1 MKDISFLEKNG
12 VDIKQSLD
20 LFGDAQTY
28 NETIGEFLVGIHT
41 KINQLIEMM
50 NNADMNNYAITVHS
64 LKSDAKYFGFMTLSN
79 MALDFEEHG
88 KVGDIFYINDHFTE
102 LVTEANKALVIVRE
116 YLTGND
122 DDKEEVSAPSNGDQY
137 QSKTILVV
145 DDSNIIRNFV
155 KRIFSEEYSVGTASD
170 GKEAIDIV
178 DTMPE
183 GSIVAILL
191 DLNMPGVDGFAV
203 LDYFK
208 EKGLFEKIPVSIITG
223 DSSKA
228 TISKVFT
235 YNVVDVLIKPFS
247 TFDIEKI
254 VSKMVR

>member
-1 MKDISFLEKNG
+1 ME
-12 VDIKQSLD
+12 D
-20 LFGDAQTY
+20 LVLMP
-28 NETIGEFLVGIHT
+28 N
-41 KINQLIEMM
+41 
-50 NNADMNNYAITVHS
+50 
-64 LKSDAKYFGFMTLSN
+64 
-79 MALDFEEHG
+79 
-88 KVGDIFYINDHFTE
+88 
-102 LVTEANKALVIVRE
+102 
-116 YLTGND
+116 
-122 DDKEEVSAPSNGDQY
+122 VSE
-137 QSKTILVV
+137 KTILVV
-145 DDSNIIRNFV
+145 DDSNITRNLIEKV
-155 KRIFSEEYSVGTASD
+155 YKDQYKILMAANGR
-170 GKEAIDIV
+170 EAIDIV

-223 DSSKA
+223 DSSKE
-228 TISKVFT
+228 TINKVFS

>member
-1 MKDISFLEKNG
+1 ME
-12 VDIKQSLD
+12 D
-20 LFGDAQTY
+20 LVLMP
-28 NETIGEFLVGIHT
+28 N
-41 KINQLIEMM
+41 
-50 NNADMNNYAITVHS
+50 
-64 LKSDAKYFGFMTLSN
+64 
-79 MALDFEEHG
+79 
-88 KVGDIFYINDHFTE
+88 
-102 LVTEANKALVIVRE
+102 
-116 YLTGND
+116 
-122 DDKEEVSAPSNGDQY
+122 VSE
-137 QSKTILVV
+137 KTILVV
-145 DDSNIIRNFV
+145 DDSNITRNLIEKV
-155 KRIFSEEYSVGTASD
+155 YKDQYKILMAANGR
-170 GKEAIDIV
+170 EAIDIV

-228 TISKVFT
+228 TINKVFS

>member
-1 MKDISFLEKNG
+1 ME
-12 VDIKQSLD
+12 D
-20 LFGDAQTY
+20 LVLMP
-28 NETIGEFLVGIHT
+28 N
-41 KINQLIEMM
+41 
-50 NNADMNNYAITVHS
+50 
-64 LKSDAKYFGFMTLSN
+64 
-79 MALDFEEHG
+79 
-88 KVGDIFYINDHFTE
+88 
-102 LVTEANKALVIVRE
+102 
-116 YLTGND
+116 
-122 DDKEEVSAPSNGDQY
+122 VSE
-137 QSKTILVV
+137 KTILVV
-145 DDSNIIRNFV
+145 DDSNITRNLIEKV
-155 KRIFSEEYSVGTASD
+155 YKDQYKILMAANGR
-170 GKEAIDIV
+170 EAIDIV

-208 EKGLFEKIPVSIITG
+208 EKDLFEKIPVSIITG

-228 TISKVFT
+228 TINKVFS